1 LIKWLRMGRISK
13 KLVMIAASLILAG
26 AAQAQSLQSLAQTTC
41 NEAVREFTNKWD
53 LVANAFPNVKKSYES
68 HYNARLQKCF
78 LLDTTTMTD
87 GDGESTVMLLTDLF
101 EKQAPPYAGLVK
113 KGGPDLSLCV
123 VALLEP
129 PQAKECTSEQEW
141 RALIKPFM
149 ED

>member
-1 LIKWLRMGRISK
+1 M
-13 KLVMIAASLILAG
+13 KLAVIAARLILAG
-26 AAQAQSLQSLAQTTC
+26 SVQAQSLQSLARTTC

-53 LVANAFPNVKKSYES
+53 LVTNAFPNVKKSYES

-78 LLDTTTMTD
+78 LLDITTMTD

-101 EKQAPPYAGLVK
+101 EKNLPRPYAGLVK

-123 VALLEP
+123 VAVLEP
-129 PQAKECTSEQEW
+129 PQAKECTSEEEF
-141 RALIKPFM
+141 RALIKSFM

>member
-1 LIKWLRMGRISK
+1 M
-13 KLVMIAASLILAG
+13 KLAMIAASLLLAG
-26 AAQAQSLQSLAQTTC
+26 SAQAQSPQLPAQTAC
-41 NEAVREFTNKWD
+41 NEAVRKFTNKWD
-53 LVANAFPNVKKSYES
+53 LAANAFPNMKKSYES

-78 LLDTTTMTD
+78 LLDTTTVID

-101 EKQAPPYAGLVK
+101 EKDQAPPYAGLMK